1 MRPPMLFCMNSARL
15 LLGRHSTIG
24 QSYILTTN
32 VHGRAALFANDA
44 VADTAMQEFRRL
56 DLEGLT
62 HSIAYVVM
70 PDHIHWLMQLRAASL
85 DVVMKR
91 FKSRTAVHA
100 NRVLGR
106 VGRFWQS
113 CYHDHAV
120 RSDESLFRH
129 AMYVMANPIRVGLA
143 TQLGQYPH
151 AWCQWELEGSAKA
164 EFMGADR

>member
-1 MRPPMLFCMNSARL
+1 MLFCMNSTRL
-15 LLGRHSTIG
+15 LLGRHSSIG

-44 VADTAMQEFRRL
+44 VAVTAMQEFQRL
-56 DLEGLT
+56 DLGGLT

-91 FKSRTAVHA
+91 FKSRTAVYA

-113 CYHDHAV
+113 AITIT
-120 RSDESLFRH
+120 RSALMNRCS
-129 AMYVMANPIRVGLA
+129 G
-143 TQLGQYPH
+143 TQ
-151 AWCQWELEGSAKA
+151 C
-164 EFMGADR
+164 M